1 MLKGKIKSRNKLK
14 SKKTDNV
21 KIDENVNKLEEMK
34 VAILTDPKKQ
44 KQMLKKLKEDMKV
57 QPIKTLRDEIEKTE
71 GQKNYD
77 MVPPGLT
84 LFCGSTGSGKT
95 VCICNILS
103 KKTMLK
109 GYFDRIIVISLSP
122 CPMIEDA
129 LQLEKKDIIQ
139 DDNPE
144 NVKKI
149 VNKQKRL
156 VEEKPFNEVP
166 HILLILDDIIQSRK
180 FLRSN
185 VIAELAFAATHSKI
199 SIFLA
204 TQSYMAV
211 PREIRVNAHAVILFS
226 GVKLSEID
234 RFESEYG
241 SQYLNKKD
249 FRKLVQHAI
258 KDNYDFLVCNNTNPN
273 RAEKYSKGFYQ
284 KIVIDKNQI
293 NKY

>member
-1 MLKGKIKSRNKLK
+1 MIRLKNKKKISKLK
-14 SKKTDNV
+14 KRGIEKKEEERP
-21 KIDENVNKLEEMK
+21 KLQENK
-34 VAILTDPKKQ
+34 VARIINKKKQ
-44 KQMLKKLKEDMKV
+44 KDMLKELKEDMRIN
-57 QPIKTLRDEIEKTE
+57 PIKTLRDQVKKTKAQE
-71 GQKNYD
+71 NYD
-77 MVPPGLT
+77 MLPAGLT
-84 LFCGSTGSGKT
+84 IFVGSTGSGKT
-95 VCICNILS
+95 VSICNILS

-109 GYFDRIIVISLSP
+109 GYFDRIIVFCLSP
-122 CPMIEDA
+122 CPMLEDA

-144 NVKKI
+144 NVRKI
-149 VNKQKRL
+149 LNKQKRL
-156 VEEKPFNEVP
+156 VEEKPFGEVP

-226 GVKLSEID
+226 GVKLSEIN
-234 RFESEYG
+234 RFEDEYG

-273 RAEKYSKGFYQ
+273 RAEKYSKGFHQ
-284 KIVIDKNQI
+284 KIVIDKNK
-293 NKY
+293 KY